1 MKTPFKRKGCG
12 PQKLGSP
19 IKQQAKSI
27 SKKMTETSDKV
38 RDSLKKNFRH
48 DGSYD
53 PKLFAP
59 IKDYSGKIVTPGYD
73 PKKEKLYKKN
83 AQKASPVKFK
93 GANSKNSDCW
103 KGYKKV
109 GTKPSPTKPG
119 VTVNN
124 CVKK

>member
-1 MKTPFKRKGCG
+1 MIAATVE
-12 PQKLGSP
+12 KLKP
-19 IKQQAKSI
+19 LY
-27 SKKMTETSDKV
+27 SD
-38 RDSLKKNFRH
+38 DFELILKFH
-48 DGSYD
+48 
-53 PKLFAP
+53 
-59 IKDYSGKIVTPGYD
+59 PGYD
-73 PKKEKLYKKN
+73 PKKEKGYKKN
-83 AQKASPVKFK
+83 AQKASPAKFK